1 METGSPLS
9 KILFLGK
16 YQFYLE
22 LLIPLIILMMFCKK
36 RKFFW
41 ISLLGAIG
49 VPCFLYWMPTLEV
62 SSIGYNFNYI
72 FTAGI
77 LFIVSLFM
85 YDESPLTMLCA
96 TMISFAIQHIAW
108 NTLGFVFDLCPNNG
122 SELPFF
128 ACTLIFVGTYLFVY
142 GLFFLL
148 MFSLKKP
155 YRWQKKD
162 SLSLFFG
169 TILITFSA
177 VLSQYVNP
185 WGIVS
190 RIYTVVLMT
199 LGVALEFIIPVAHS
213 SGAKAKQLEDE
224 KETLR
229 SLLELQ
235 AKQSESSKKEQEI
248 LNMKFHD
255 MKHQIGIL
263 KGMSGEEKNESLSEL
278 EKIVDIYGDYAKTGN
293 ETLDIILTQKALLC
307 SEENV
312 VFTYVIEGE
321 AFSFMSASD
330 LSALFGNIIDNAIE
344 SAIKQEGDYRLIKI
358 SAHEKNGFL
367 SLTEENYVEGEV
379 KFSKGGLPIS
389 TKENQVYHGFGTK
402 SIKYI
407 ASKYHG
413 TYSFEQ
419 KGNRFKV
426 SLLFPLKKK
435 ALTENVKNQ
444 TN

>member
-1 METGSPLS
+1 MENGTPLRQ
-9 KILFLGK
+9 ILFLGK

-22 LLIPLIILMMFCKK
+22 LLIPLLILMIFGKK
-36 RKFFW
+36 RRFFW
-41 ISLLGAIG
+41 VFLAFAIV
-49 VPCFLYWMPTLEV
+49 VPCFLYWVPSLTI
-62 SSIGYNFNYI
+62 SSIGYNFDYI
-72 FTAGI
+72 LSAAI
-77 LFIVSLFM
+77 LFIASLFL
-85 YDESPLTMLCA
+85 YKESPLTMLCA

-108 NTLGFVFDLCPNNG
+108 NFLALIYDLFPNNG
-122 SELPFF
+122 ADLPFYAVVLLF
-128 ACTLIFVGTYLFVY
+128 AFVYVVIY
-142 GLFFLL
+142 GLFF
-148 MFSLKKP
+148 FIQFKLKKP

-162 SLSLFFG
+162 ALSLFFG
-169 TILITFSA
+169 TVLILFSA

-190 RIYTVVLMT
+190 RIYTVVLMA
-199 LGVALEFIIPVAHS
+199 LGVALEFVIPIAHA

-224 KETLR
+224 KETLK

-248 LNMKFHD
+248 INMKFHD
-255 MKHQIGIL
+255 MKHQIALL
-263 KGMSGEEKNESLSEL
+263 KGMDENGKNQSLNEL

-293 ETLDIILTQKALLC
+293 DTLDIILTQKSLLC
-307 SEENV
+307 TNQNI
-312 VFTYVIEGE
+312 VFTYVIEGR

-330 LSALFGNIIDNAIE
+330 LSSLFGNIVDNAIE
-344 SAIKQEGDYRLIKI
+344 SALKQEGDYRLIKI

-367 SLTEENYVEGEV
+367 SLIEENYVAGEV
-379 KFSKGGLPIS
+379 KFNKNGLPIS

-419 KGNRFKV
+419 KGNKFKV
-426 SLLFPLKKK
+426 SLLFPVKK
-435 ALTENVKNQ
+435 
-444 TN
+444 